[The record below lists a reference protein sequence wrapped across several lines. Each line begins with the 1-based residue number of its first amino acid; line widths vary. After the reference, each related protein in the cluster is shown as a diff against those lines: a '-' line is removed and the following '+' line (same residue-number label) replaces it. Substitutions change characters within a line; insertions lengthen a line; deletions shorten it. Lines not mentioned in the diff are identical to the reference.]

1 MRELASVNSPRILST
16 LQAIASAWILGASL
30 LATNA
35 TAAKGTGES
44 ARPTALSP
52 ANGSEFLLAVHPVIG
67 KLGLPR
73 TVFIY
78 QPLALCPGSTF
89 SLDTS
94 LIEAQNLVLLRQQS
108 RFVLCP
114 AAPTP
119 VPAANFEFEFTPSKT
134 GQLTVRVN
142 PAGPEFSI
150 QTTLIDVPSKFD
162 VNGMWF
168 DTATNGSGIALH
180 HRRAAADVVF
190 GTWFLYSNNG
200 ESRWYTFQS
209 ANWQQDGTILEGL
222 LYGVTGQCTI
232 SNLVACPAPGGV
244 EKTANGSFPAAPLP
258 SRARITF
265 QSAIRARAEVLSLGG
280 KVLFTS
286 ELTKLQF

>member
-1 MRELASVNSPRILST
+1 MRELLLVNAHRILSM
-16 LQAIASAWILGASL
+16 LQVIASVVLLGASS
-30 LATNA
+30 LATHVTA
-35 TAAKGTGES
+35 TESTGEP
-44 ARPTALSP
+44 AKPTALSS
-52 ANGSEFLLAVHPVIG
+52 AGGSEFLLAVHPVIG
-67 KLGLPR
+67 KLGQPR
-73 TVFIY
+73 VIFVY
-78 QPLALCPGSTF
+78 QPFALCPGSTF

-94 LIEAQNLVLLRQQS
+94 LIESQNLVLLRKQS

-119 VPAANFEFEFTPSKT
+119 VPASNFEFEFTPSKT

-142 PAGPEFSI
+142 PAGPEVTI

-168 DTATNGSGIALH
+168 DPTTNGSGMALH
-180 HRRAAADVVF
+180 HRRSVADVAY
-190 GTWFLYSNNG
+190 GTWFLYSNSG

-222 LYGVTGQCTI
+222 LFGVTGQCTI

-244 EKTANGSFPAAPLP
+244 EKTSNGSFPAAPLP
-258 SRARITF
+258 PRARITF
-265 QSAIRARAEVLSLGG
+265 QSATRARAEVLSLGG